1 MSSIDLEL
9 QTSSARSPLG
19 RGPASRVDEL
29 RRATINVIPWPD
41 PVVEELG
48 HDPRSWYVER
58 FWLPVL
64 GPSTVLLLRLLN
76 DELDDHPD
84 GTELEAAEVAGALG
98 LSWHENVGR
107 NSPFVRTLL
116 RSCQFGF
123 TRICA
128 EATLAVRRAV
138 PDLPRRHLSRLPAG
152 LQRLHAEWMRRR
164 LSSEPADPAAT

>member
-1 MSSIDLEL
+1 MTSTNLES
-9 QTSSARSPLG
+9 QTFSARPSLVHG
-19 RGPASRVDEL
+19 AASRIDEL
-29 RRATINVIPWPD
+29 RRPTITVIPWPD

-84 GTELEAAEVAGALG
+84 GTELEAVEVAGALG
-98 LSWHENVGR
+98 LSWHENVGK

-123 TRICA
+123 TRICG
-128 EATLAVRRAV
+128 EGTLAVRRAV
-138 PDLPRRHLSRLPAG
+138 PDLPRRHLRRLPTG
-152 LQRLHAEWMRRR
+152 LQKMHAEWMRRR
-164 LSSEPADPAAT
+164 LSSEPPDPAAA